1 MGLPLLLA
9 SGYLVFPLMCIVY
22 NVIKT
27 WIKKKKK
34 RKKKLLTDVLQP
46 IPGLISC
53 VEAMCKGGQACI
65 ISLTLSMDKTMQP
78 PDFLSYTRYQ
88 SPSPGQL
95 TRPGIVRKA
104 FHSVSDSVSQLVLPL
119 TWPIDCSCTQCMLP
133 WRCVFC
139 SAAANSLQTR
149 RVRVPSAQTSKE

>member
-1 MGLPLLLA
+1 M
-9 SGYLVFPLMCIVY
+9 YIVY

-27 WIKKKKK
+27 WIKKKKE
-34 RKKKLLTDVLQP
+34 KKKVTERDVLQP

-53 VEAMCKGGQACI
+53 VGGMCKAGRACI
-65 ISLTLSMDKTMQP
+65 FSLALRMDKTMQS
-78 PDFLSYTRYQ
+78 PDFLSYMRYQ
-88 SPSPGQL
+88 SPSLGQP

-133 WRCVFC
+133 WQCVFC

-149 RVRVPSAQTSKE
+149 SESSFSTKKEKKTKPAE